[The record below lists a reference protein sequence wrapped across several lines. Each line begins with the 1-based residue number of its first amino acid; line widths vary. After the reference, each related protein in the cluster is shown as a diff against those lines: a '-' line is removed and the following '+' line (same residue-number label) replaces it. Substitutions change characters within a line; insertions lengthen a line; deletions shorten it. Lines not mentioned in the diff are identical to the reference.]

1 MKVRSLIS
9 SLKKPGGTCQ
19 GYVVKKVVYR
29 ANLACANG
37 VSWRVG
43 SKMRLIQGWV
53 SHHATISFL
62 SHSPEYL
69 GCLQGWCSAVFMYI
83 ENMKNIFFF
92 FLRERIITLERMSL
106 GSSEMT
112 VSCFFLYHTYKRSC
126 FSLQKN
132 KYSVLTVFSLNAFIL
147 LTSQLWPCSAPL
159 SSSFYLS
166 FQLFKS
172 TLATNCGLFSLRW
185 YPRHIKIIFLEVM
198 FTDNPMKGELEV
210 SQKK

>member
-1 MKVRSLIS
+1 MPPSLSSLIAQSTLAACKAGAQLS
-9 SLKKPGGTCQ
+9 SCILRT
-19 GYVVKKVVYR
+19 
-29 ANLACANG
+29 
-37 VSWRVG
+37 WR
-43 SKMRLIQGWV
+43 
-53 SHHATISFL
+53 TF
-62 SHSPEYL
+62 
-69 GCLQGWCSAVFMYI
+69 
-83 ENMKNIFFF
+83 FFF

-106 GSSEMT
+106 SSSEMT

-132 KYSVLTVFSLNAFIL
+132 KYSVLTVFSLNTFIL

-159 SSSFYLS
+159 SSSFFYLS

-198 FTDNPMKGELEV
+198 FTDKPMKGELEV